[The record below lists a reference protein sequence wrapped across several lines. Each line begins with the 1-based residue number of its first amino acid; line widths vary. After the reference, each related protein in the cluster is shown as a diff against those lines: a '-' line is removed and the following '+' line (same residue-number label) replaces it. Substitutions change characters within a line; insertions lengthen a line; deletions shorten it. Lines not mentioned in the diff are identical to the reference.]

1 MITGTSTAQVFCKHM
16 VKWVKQREQIGH
28 LQKQIQ
34 VCTNWSKEMWI
45 SFPLFLFTSFSLPLC
60 PIVTA
65 VQFIFMLKSLMPHDC
80 SRTDL
85 DARRNEC
92 WNLMSFLNKWWIG
105 SMVKF
110 EMRDLQRANILNNKL
125 LLICFLP
132 DYHFN
137 PERIQRF
144 WTGSIES
151 KKERMWSN

>member
-34 VCTNWSKEMWI
+34 VCTNWSTAMWM
-45 SFPLFLFTSFSLPLC
+45 SFPLFLFILSHSAL
-60 PIVTA
+60 VTA
-65 VQFIFMLKSLMPHDC
+65 VQFIFMLKSLMLHDC

-85 DARRNEC
+85 DSRRNEC
-92 WNLMSFLNKWWIG
+92 WNFMSFLNKWWIG

-125 LLICFLP
+125 LLIYVSFQTIIL
-132 DYHFN
+132 
-137 PERIQRF
+137 IL
-144 WTGSIES
+144 
-151 KKERMWSN
+151 KEYKGFELVQ